1 MSRGRKQ
8 NALAQRRER
17 DHVDV
22 TATVLEGAGHLE
34 KPVSVT
40 SVPRLSRIWDE
51 TLGTGMAFRPED
63 APLLEQLVF
72 DLALAEECRANM
84 IDEDGNPTP
93 LLKAEDE
100 YGNVHMVDNPY
111 FKKMREVAND
121 TLKLANDLGLTP
133 VARARLGLTQAS
145 ANAVNLSIQETI
157 LRAMERE
164 GV

>member
-1 MSRGRKQ
+1 MRGRKPK
-8 NALAQRRER
+8 ALAQRRER

-22 TATVLEGAGHLE
+22 TAAVMEGTGHVE
-34 KPVSVT
+34 KPVSVA

-63 APLLEQLVF
+63 APLLEQFVF
-72 DLALAEECRANM
+72 DLALVEECRANM
-84 IDEDGNPTP
+84 IDGDGNPTP
-93 LLKAEDE
+93 LLKAEDQ
-100 YGNVHMVDNPY
+100 YGNVQMVDNPY
-111 FKKMREVAND
+111 FKKMREVSND
-121 TLKLANDLGLTP
+121 TLRLANDLGLTP

-157 LRAMERE
+157 LRAMEKS